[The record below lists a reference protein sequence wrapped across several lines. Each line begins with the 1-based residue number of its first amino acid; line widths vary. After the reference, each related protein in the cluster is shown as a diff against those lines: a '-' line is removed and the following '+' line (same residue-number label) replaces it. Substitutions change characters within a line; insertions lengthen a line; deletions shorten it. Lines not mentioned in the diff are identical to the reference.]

1 MPKAKAKPRQA
12 HAIDKPTYRAK
23 LTDRREPY
31 WGARIAVGL
40 YLGVRVGDEQWW
52 IARLRDDTGKQ
63 KYESLGRVAPDFDY
77 LAAVAKAKEWA
88 KQQSA
93 GVDTAECRTIADACK
108 LYVKDRRRVKGEAT
122 AHDAELRFTRT
133 INNDG
138 SIGSIA
144 LDKIRQARLEKWR
157 DALIDAEGDHKIS
170 KSSANRTLT
179 ALKAALNYACDRRY
193 VSRDREQE
201 WAAVKAFENAGTRR
215 SLFLNT
221 EQRRALLKAATGA
234 VHDLIEAAARTG
246 ARPGELVKLL
256 RRDFDPESGE
266 LRLSGKTGARTIT
279 LPPTT
284 VAFFK
289 RLWKNKLPGAYLL
302 TRDDGKYWAPSDWD
316 GLVRDAAEA
325 AKLPAGVC
333 LYTLRHSFITEV
345 LKEGTLDLLSCAR
358 FVGTSATM
366 IEKFYGHLVAHHAR
380 DRLARVSL
388 V

>member
-1 MPKAKAKPRQA
+1 MARID
-12 HAIDKPTYRAK
+12 IDKPSHRAK
-23 LTDRREPY
+23 LKHRRAPY
-31 WGARIAVGL
+31 WGAPVARTL
-40 YLGVRVGDEQWW
+40 YVGVRVGTGADQHW
-52 IARLRDDTGKQ
+52 IARLLPEGGTHRYKA
-63 KYESLGRVAPDFDY
+63 LGRVTPEFDY
-77 LAAVAKAKEWA
+77 LAACAKAKEWA
-88 KQQSA
+88 KQEAA

-108 LYVKDRRRVKGEAT
+108 LYVEDRRRVKGTAT

-157 DALIDAEGDHKIS
+157 DALIDPDGDHKLS
-170 KSSANRTLT
+170 KASANRTLT
-179 ALKAALNYACDRRY
+179 SLKAALNYACDRRY

-201 WAAVKAFENAGTRR
+201 WASVKAFDKAGTRR
-215 SLFLNT
+215 TLFLNT
-221 EQRRALLKAATGA
+221 EQRRALLTAATGA

-256 RRDFDPESGE
+256 KRDFDADSGE

-279 LPPTT
+279 LPPST

-289 RLWKNKLPGAYLL
+289 KLAKNKLPGAYLL
-302 TRDDGKYWAPSDWD
+302 TRDDGKHWAPSDWD
-316 GLVRDAAEA
+316 GLVREAATA

-366 IEKFYGHLVAHHAR
+366 IEKHYGHLVAHHAR
-380 DRLARVSL
+380 DRLALVSL

>member
-1 MPKAKAKPRQA
+1 MTAKARQA

-23 LTDRREPY
+23 LGDRREPY

-40 YLGVRVGDEQWW
+40 YLGVRVGDDQWW
-52 IARLRDDTGKQ
+52 IARLRDDAGKQ
-63 KYESLGRVAPDFDY
+63 KYESLGRVSPDFDY

-88 KQQSA
+88 RQQAA
-93 GVDTAECRTIADACK
+93 GVDAAECRTIADACK
-108 LYVKDRRRVKGEAT
+108 LYAENRRSTKGEAT

-133 INNDG
+133 VNNDG

-144 LDKIRQARLEKWR
+144 LDKIRQTRLEKWVNS
-157 DALIDAEGDHKIS
+157 LIDPNGDHKLS
-170 KSSANRTLT
+170 KASANRTLT
-179 ALKAALNYACDRRY
+179 SLKAALNYACDRRY
-193 VSRDREQE
+193 VTRDREQE
-201 WAAVKAFENAGTRR
+201 WASVKPFKNAGTRR

-221 EQRRALLKAATGA
+221 EQRRALLTAATGA

-256 RRDFDPESGE
+256 RRDFDAESGE
-266 LRLSGKTGARTIT
+266 LRLNGKTGARTIT
-279 LPPTT
+279 LPPST

-289 RLWKNKLPGAYLL
+289 RLAKSKLPGAYLL
-302 TRDDGKYWAPSDWD
+302 TRDDGKHWAPSDWD
-316 GLVRDAAEA
+316 VLVRDAATA
-325 AKLPAGVC
+325 AKLPPGVC

-366 IEKFYGHLVAHHAR
+366 IEKHYGHLVAHHAR
-380 DRLARVSL
+380 DRLALVSL